1 MQKYRFLLLM
11 LLGIFI
17 QHINAQTRVVSGF
30 VTSAEDGEPLI
41 GATVSVKG
49 DETHG
54 VVTDI
59 NGKYVLQIDGND
71 KVLVVA
77 YLGMKTLEL
86 RVPKRNVINIELKP
100 DAMKLDEVVVTG
112 YGNFSKSSFT
122 GSANTLKADMMKDIP
137 VMSVEQKLQGMTTG
151 VNITS
156 SSGQPGANQSIR
168 IRGMGSF
175 NASSEP
181 LFVIDGVPVTSGSLS
196 TGGADAAYMNNSKTN
211 IMSTLNPADIENI
224 TVIKDAAAA
233 SLYGSRA
240 ANGVILITTKKGK
253 TGRTKVQFN
262 AAGGFSNSAV
272 NYRPT
277 LNGDQ
282 RYELL
287 YEGLYNSAVDN
298 GMENPDEYASQEI
311 GAYAYKPSV
320 GYTDWKKELLR
331 TAVHQNYE
339 ASVSGGNERTT
350 FFASLGYNS
359 QEGLA
364 KNSSLDR
371 YSARLN
377 MTQKVGDIAE
387 VGGNFMFSQLNQEM
401 NEERTSA
408 INPYYCIA
416 VTMNPS
422 MVVRDENGEYTGAY
436 PGTSLNPLRDI
447 LTDYNRTRMTRM
459 FSTGYAQI
467 EPVKGL
473 KFKETLSYDYNIQ
486 KDSRYYNPLSAAG
499 PKSGNV
505 AQSAKGFIEYGKLL
519 SSTTV
524 NYANTFA
531 YKHHLDVLAG
541 YEVES
546 YAFDK
551 ASGERSN
558 MPSDQLFEPDNGAVL
573 MSFISSTQDYRL
585 ISYLSRLNYDFDD
598 RYYIAGSYRR
608 DGSSRLSPEN
618 RWGNFWSVS
627 GMWHISNEKFMKPIK
642 HVLNDLKIRASYG
655 VNGNQPT
662 SLYGYMGLYSFGQS
676 YMGQTGSYESS
687 LPNNDLSW
695 EKNYNLNLGLDL
707 GFINRIFVSLEY
719 YNRDTKNLL
728 YSLPV
733 SATTGFT
740 TYLGNLNS
748 EL

>member
-137 VMSVEQKLQGMTTG
+137 VESVEQKLQGMTTG

-499 PKSGNV
+499 PKSVNV
-505 AQSAKGFIEYGKLL
+505 AQSAKGFIEY
-519 SSTTV
+519 
-524 NYANTFA
+524 A
-531 YKHHLDVLAG
+531 
-541 YEVES
+541 
-546 YAFDK
+546 
-551 ASGERSN
+551 
-558 MPSDQLFEPDNGAVL
+558 
-573 MSFISSTQDYRL
+573 
-585 ISYLSRLNYDFDD
+585 
-598 RYYIAGSYRR
+598 
-608 DGSSRLSPEN
+608 
-618 RWGNFWSVS
+618 
-627 GMWHISNEKFMKPIK
+627 
-642 HVLNDLKIRASYG
+642 
-655 VNGNQPT
+655 
-662 SLYGYMGLYSFGQS
+662 
-676 YMGQTGSYESS
+676 
-687 LPNNDLSW
+687 
-695 EKNYNLNLGLDL
+695 
-707 GFINRIFVSLEY
+707 
-719 YNRDTKNLL
+719 
-728 YSLPV
+728 
-733 SATTGFT
+733 
-740 TYLGNLNS
+740 
-748 EL
+748 

>member
-137 VMSVEQKLQGMTTG
+137 VVSVEQKLQGMTTG

-618 RWGNFWSVS
+618 R
-627 GMWHISNEKFMKPIK
+627 
-642 HVLNDLKIRASYG
+642 
-655 VNGNQPT
+655 
-662 SLYGYMGLYSFGQS
+662 
-676 YMGQTGSYESS
+676 
-687 LPNNDLSW
+687 
-695 EKNYNLNLGLDL
+695 
-707 GFINRIFVSLEY
+707 
-719 YNRDTKNLL
+719 
-728 YSLPV
+728 
-733 SATTGFT
+733 
-740 TYLGNLNS
+740 
-748 EL
+748 